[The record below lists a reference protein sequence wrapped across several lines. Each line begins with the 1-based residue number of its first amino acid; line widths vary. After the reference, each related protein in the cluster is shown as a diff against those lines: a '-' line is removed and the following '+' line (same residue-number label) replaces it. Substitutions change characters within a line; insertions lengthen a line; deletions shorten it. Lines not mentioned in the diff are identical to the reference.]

1 MAPGRERRGGPESK
15 DGFEGRDL
23 LVGRPEGAAD
33 QPAAVA
39 ARTPPAG
46 TSPQPGALALGN
58 HGSSTWPSTSS
69 AAQSFARSGT

>member
-1 MAPGRERRGGPESK
+1 MAPGGERPGGGPESK

-33 QPAAVA
+33 QPAAGA

-46 TSPQPGALALGN
+46 TSPQPGALALA
-58 HGSSTWPSTSS
+58 TMVL
-69 AAQSFARSGT
+69 